1 MHVDE
6 LVTWRRDLHRY
17 PEAAWK
23 EFRTT
28 SLIARHLEASGYS
41 LLLGESLLAAP
52 FVMGREVDVAAEKAR
67 ALHQGG
73 DPAWLERMGDLTGV
87 MGLLETGRPG
97 PTLAFRFDIDAVEV
111 SESDDPHHPPVRD
124 GFCSQ
129 NPGWMHACGHDGHTA
144 IGLALA
150 TRLMQHKAQ
159 LCGRIKLLFQP
170 AEEGCRGG
178 KAMASG
184 GALDDVD
191 ALLCLHLGIHA
202 DSGEL
207 VLNPTDFLC
216 STKFD
221 VHFFGTPAHAGLE
234 PNAGTNALAAA
245 CSATT
250 ALFGIPRH
258 RDGMT
263 RINIGT
269 LQGGSGRNVIAEHAL
284 LCGETRGAAPH
295 LNDYMFGQVQRIVEG
310 TALAYGVTYRIIK
323 QGEAQG
329 LANSPELL
337 SELAPLARD
346 EGLEVVPTRRF
357 GASEDAGFL
366 MERVQRAGGQ
376 AAYLVLGATLAAPHH
391 HNAFDFDEGVL
402 VQAVNLL
409 ERWALTRAR

>member
-1 MHVDE
+1 
-6 LVTWRRDLHRY
+6 
-17 PEAAWK
+17 
-23 EFRTT
+23 
-28 SLIARHLEASGYS
+28 
-41 LLLGESLLAAP
+41 
-52 FVMGREVDVAAEKAR
+52 
-67 ALHQGG
+67 
-73 DPAWLERMGDLTGV
+73 
-87 MGLLETGRPG
+87 
-97 PTLAFRFDIDAVEV
+97 
-111 SESDDPHHPPVRD
+111 
-124 GFCSQ
+124 
-129 NPGWMHACGHDGHTA
+129 
-144 IGLALA
+144 
-150 TRLMQHKAQ
+150 
-159 LCGRIKLLFQP
+159 
-170 AEEGCRGG
+170 
-178 KAMASG
+178 MASG

-250 ALFGIPRH
+250 ALLGIPRH